1 MPITNIG
8 VNGLKTAN
16 QIRQEFLDFF
26 REKEHTIVPSAS
38 VIPHN
43 DPTLIFTNAG
53 MNQFKDVFLG
63 TGTRDYKRAA
73 DTQKCIR
80 VSGKHND
87 LEEVGRDTYHHTFF
101 EMLGNWSFGD
111 YYKKEAITWAWELLT
126 ERWKLPKDK
135 LYATVYKTDDE
146 ADKFWKSCTD
156 IAHDHVMRFGEK
168 ENFWEMGETGP
179 CGPCSEIHIDLGPE
193 RCDKGHIPGHVC
205 GVNAGCA
212 RFIELWNLVFIQFN
226 RKADGSLEDLP
237 SKHVDTGMGFERI
250 CSVIQNQKSNYDI
263 DLFRNIIQTIEEVT
277 GQSYSKAENQVP
289 MRVIADHIRS
299 LTFSIADGVL
309 LSNEGRGYVMRR
321 ILRRGARFGRN
332 LGMTEPFLYKIV
344 PGLVSAMGDAYPEI
358 RKQQQHCQM
367 VIKAEEEGFNRTL
380 DNGIE
385 LFEKIAASLAQEN
398 RKTVSGAD
406 AFKLYDTYGFPLDLT
421 QLMAEERGLTVDLEG
436 FEQEMAGQKT
446 KARQSGKFTM
456 SDDLVKWETVK
467 EGPHSVF
474 RGYETL
480 KLQSSLAFLGED
492 QEYWQLVFK
501 ETPFYG
507 ESGGQVGDQGKI
519 VFSGVEY
526 PVIDTQKM
534 NDRIVHLIKKTGKV
548 PEKSGCFELMVDEKR
563 RRNTAC
569 NHSATH
575 LLQAALRKVL
585 GEHLHQSGS
594 SVTPERLRFDFTHFE
609 KISDTDLQKIEQLV
623 NDAIGQAI
631 PVCTQVKDYQ
641 EAVAGG
647 ATALFD
653 EKYGDKVRVVT
664 MGPVS
669 QELCGGTH
677 VTNTAQIRLL
687 RIISESSVAT
697 GIRRI
702 EAVTGDA
709 ALALYNQ
716 ERNTLNEVCSLLK
729 TESHLVAQKLGNLL
743 EEHNK
748 LQREIAK
755 ASQDQATGRIKKL
768 ITEFQAVGNAKY
780 IVARVD
786 GFTMEQLRDAVD
798 KLRDAMDSGVAALGT
813 VIDGK
818 VSFVVGVT
826 KDLTSKVQ
834 AGSLIKAIAA
844 ETGGSGGGRPDMAQ
858 AGGKDASKI
867 DQALEV
873 GKKMVCE
880 LLGK

>member
-1 MPITNIG
+1 
-8 VNGLKTAN
+8 LKPAN
-16 QIRQEFLDFF
+16 QIRSEFLGFF
-26 REKEHTIVPSAS
+26 KEKGHTIVPSAS

-53 MNQFKDVFLG
+53 MNQFKDVFLE

-73 DTQKCIR
+73 DSQKCIR

-126 ERWKLPKDK
+126 DRWQLPKDK

-146 ADKFWKSCTD
+146 AEAFWKSCTD
-156 IAHDHVMRFGEK
+156 IHPDHVVRFAEK
-168 ENFWEMGETGP
+168 DNFWEMGETGP

-205 GVNAGCA
+205 AVNAGCA

-226 RKADGSLEDLP
+226 RKSDGALEDLP
-237 SKHVDTGMGFERI
+237 QKHVDTGMGFERI

-263 DLFRNIIQTIEEVT
+263 DLFRTIIQTIEEVT
-277 GQSYSKAENQVP
+277 GQSYSRAENQVA

-299 LTFSIADGVL
+299 LTFAIADGVL

-321 ILRRGARFGRN
+321 ILRRGARFGRT
-332 LGMTEPFLYKIV
+332 LGMTEPFLYRIV
-344 PGLVSAMGDAYPEI
+344 PGLVKAMGDAYPEL
-358 RKQQQHCQM
+358 KDQQQHCQL

-380 DNGIE
+380 DNGID
-385 LFEKIAASLAQEN
+385 LFNKIAAALSHDHQ
-398 RKTVSGAD
+398 KVISGAD

-421 QLMAEERGLTVDLEG
+421 QLMAEERGLAVDLEG
-436 FEQEMAGQKT
+436 FEREMAGQKT

-456 SDDLVKWETVK
+456 SDLVKWETIK
-467 EGPHSVF
+467 EGAHSAF
-474 RGYETL
+474 KGYETL
-480 KLQSSLAFLGED
+480 QLQASLALIGED
-492 QEYWQLVFK
+492 QECWQLVFN

-519 VFSGVEY
+519 LADDSEY
-526 PVIDTQKM
+526 PVLDTQKM
-534 NDRIVHLIKKTGKV
+534 NDRIVHFIKKTGRTIPKT
-548 PEKSGCFELMVDEKR
+548 GRFELTVNEKR
-563 RRNTAC
+563 RRDTAC

-594 SVTPERLRFDFTHFE
+594 LVSPERLRFDFTHFE
-609 KISDTDLQKIEQLV
+609 KISDDDLQKVEQLV
-623 NDAIGQAI
+623 NESIAWAV
-631 PVCTQVKDYQ
+631 PVCTEIKNYQ
-641 EAVAGG
+641 DAVSGG

-664 MGPVS
+664 MGTIS

-677 VTNTAQIRLL
+677 VTNTAQIRLF

-702 EAVTGDA
+702 EAVTGDE

-716 ERNTLNEVCSLLK
+716 ERVILADVSQALKSDNNQVIVKLN
-729 TESHLVAQKLGNLL
+729 NLL
-743 EEHNK
+743 EEHAK
-748 LQREIAK
+748 LQKEIAK
-755 ASQDQATGRIKKL
+755 TNQDQASGRIKEL
-768 ITEFQAVGNAKY
+768 LTQIQPLGTVKY
-780 IVARVD
+780 ITARVD
-786 GFTMEQLRDAVD
+786 GFSMEQLREAVD
-798 KLRDAMDSGVAALGT
+798 KLRDTMESGVAVLGA
-813 VIDGK
+813 VSEGK
-818 VSFVVGVT
+818 VAFVAGVT
-826 KDLTSKVQ
+826 KDLTAKIQ
-834 AGSLIKAIAA
+834 AGTLIKAVAA
-844 ETGGSGGGRPDMAQ
+844 ETGGSGGGRPDLAQ
-858 AGGKDASKI
+858 AGGKDAAKI
-867 DQALEV
+867 DQALQV
-873 GKKMVCE
+873 GKKLIEE

>member
-1 MPITNIG
+1 
-8 VNGLKTAN
+8 LKSAN
-16 QIRQEFLDFF
+16 QVRNEFLEFF
-26 REKEHTIVPSAS
+26 KEKGHTIVPSAS
-38 VIPHN
+38 LIPHN

-53 MNQFKDVFLG
+53 MNQFKDVFLE
-63 TGTRDYKRAA
+63 TGTRSYKRAA

-126 ERWKLPKDK
+126 DRWKLPKDK

-146 ADKFWKSCTD
+146 AETFWKSCTD
-156 IAHDHVMRFGEK
+156 INPSHILRFAEK
-168 ENFWEMGETGP
+168 DNFWEMGETGP

-205 GVNAGCA
+205 AVNAGCA

-226 RKADGSLEDLP
+226 RKADSSLEDLP

-263 DLFRNIIQTIEEVT
+263 DLFRSIIQTIEKVT
-277 GQSYSKAENQVP
+277 RQSYTKPENQVP

-299 LTFSIADGVL
+299 LTFAIADGAL
-309 LSNEGRGYVMRR
+309 LSNEGRGYVLRR
-321 ILRRGARFGRN
+321 ILRRGARFGRT
-332 LGMTEPFLYKIV
+332 LGMTDPFLYQIV
-344 PGLVSAMGDAYPEI
+344 PGLVTAMGDAYPEL
-358 RKQQQHCQM
+358 KEQQHHCEL
-367 VIKAEEEGFNRTL
+367 VIKSEEEGFNRTL
-380 DNGIE
+380 DKGID
-385 LFEKIAASLAQEN
+385 LFENIANNLTKSKQ
-398 RKTVSGAD
+398 KVISGSD

-421 QLMAEERGLTVDLEG
+421 QLMAEERGLTVDLDG
-436 FEQEMAGQKT
+436 FNREMAGQKT

-456 SDDLVKWETVK
+456 SEDQVKWETIK
-467 EGPHSVF
+467 TGSHSVF
-474 RGYETL
+474 KGYETL
-480 KLQSSLAFLGED
+480 KLQSEISLFGED
-492 QEYWQLVFK
+492 QEYWQLVFT

-507 ESGGQVGDQGKI
+507 ESGGQVGDNGMI
-519 VFSGVEY
+519 VANGTEYRVE
-526 PVIDTQKM
+526 DTLKL
-534 NDRIVHLIKKTGKV
+534 NDRIIHIIKKSGQFPQKV
-548 PEKSGCFELMVDEKR
+548 SRCELIVNEQR

-594 SVTPERLRFDFTHFE
+594 LVTPERLRFDFTHFE
-609 KISDTDLQKIEQLV
+609 KIAESDLQKVEQMV
-623 NDAIGQAI
+623 NEAIAQAV
-631 PVCTQVKDYQ
+631 PVSTEVKSYQ

-664 MGPVS
+664 MGAIS

-702 EAVTGDA
+702 EAVTGDE

-716 ERNTLNEVCSLLK
+716 ERAILAEACQVLK
-729 TESHLVAQKLGNLL
+729 TDSYQLITKLNVLMDEYSKIQKEVAKTN
-743 EEHNK
+743 
-748 LQREIAK
+748 
-755 ASQDQATGRIKKL
+755 QDQASGRTKELLAQI
-768 ITEFQAVGNAKY
+768 QAVGNVKY
-780 IVARVD
+780 IVTRVD
-786 GFTMEQLRDAVD
+786 GFSMEQLREAVD
-798 KLRDAMDSGVAALGT
+798 KLRDTMGSGVAVLGAVT
-813 VIDGK
+813 EGK

-826 KDLTSKVQ
+826 KDLTAKIQ
-834 AGSLIKAIAA
+834 AGSLIKVVAV
-844 ETGGSGGGRPDMAQ
+844 ETGGSGGGRPDLAQ
-858 AGGKDASKI
+858 AGGKEATKI
-867 DQALEV
+867 DQALQV
-873 GKKMVCE
+873 GEKMIKE